1 MQMRFVVGAMAASVL
16 AGVGIGVGI
25 AAQAQNAPAPAAVA
39 PAPKDKAGFYSFKES
54 QAIWKDLEKRQV
66 INQRVAEGGAFS
78 INVRIVK
85 EGDAP
90 LIHGGSADVWVVQE
104 GTATAVTGG
113 KIPDAQK
120 RGATDD
126 YAGKEIVGGVEQ
138 KVSRGDIVFV
148 PKGVPHTFKDMKG
161 FHAYLIRF
169 DTP

>member
-1 MQMRFVVGAMAASVL
+1 MQKRFVVCAMAASVL

-25 AAQAQNAPAPAAVA
+25 AAQAQNAPVAPA
-39 PAPKDKAGFYSFKES
+39 PAPKDKAGFYSFKEN

-66 INQRVAEGGAFS
+66 INRRVAEGGAFS

-138 KVSRGDIVFV
+138 KVSRGDIIFV